1 MFKVEIQSGEV
12 ASKDYDFTDPTGR
25 RVAGTSRSQVGYLH
39 LPGQPY
45 PVEIKVKLRE
55 GQQGWPTGNYVVAP
69 ESFFVS
75 KGLLAIKS
83 ALILKPMQA
92 SASRAA

>member
-12 ASKDYDFTDPTGR
+12 ASKAYDFTDPTGR
-25 RVAGTSRSQVGYLH
+25 RVAGTSHSQVGYLH

-55 GQQGWPTGNYVVAP
+55 GQNAWAPGNYMLAP

-75 KGLLAIKS
+75 KGLLGVKS
-83 ALILKPMQA
+83 ALILKPFPA
-92 SASRAA
+92 SSSRAA